1 MSEHRKSTESE
12 KHLIGITLLN
22 RHIPVGARE
31 VAPSDF
37 VTPQYKATWQAFL
50 TLSEAHQE
58 IDHISAHE
66 LIRRNEPTL
75 ATWFTASELVNTTLG
90 MVHGINERVFVK
102 AIKDAALRRYIAAEL
117 QEQIKSLDTED
128 GDTTITNLRRMVEDL
143 GTEASV
149 GGHFVKLADILEH
162 EVKPALYDL
171 EKGETSKI
179 STGWES
185 VDRMIGGGLSLTD
198 ILLVAGLPGSGKSAL
213 VLQMA
218 VNIAKQGVPVAF
230 LSGEMSNKENALRLL
245 SQAAGFANLNSQVH
259 LTQTERAELV
269 EWADALKS
277 VPIYFDSRTYDL
289 QSVGKAMRSMVEHH
303 GVKVLVVDYIQL
315 LKLSKNDKQSRYER
329 ITEVSQEVKRIAMEY
344 GVAIIEV
351 AQFNREGAKS
361 GKPKMHDLEG
371 SSQLEKDTSLIFIID
386 REAGTPNVAIRI
398 EKGRNSGLGE
408 IPGRFAGYK
417 LTFEF

>member
-1 MSEHRKSTESE
+1 MSEIRKSIESE
-12 KHLIGITLLN
+12 KHLIGIALLS
-22 RHIPVGARE
+22 RHIPAGARE
-31 VAPSDF
+31 VTPTDF
-37 VTPQYKATWQAFL
+37 VTPQYKATWRAFQEL
-50 TLSEAHQE
+50 DEAHQE
-58 IDHISAHE
+58 LDHISAHE
-66 LIRRNEPTL
+66 IVKRTEPTL
-75 ATWFTASELVNTTLG
+75 ATWFTASELVNTTVG

-102 AIKDAALRRYIAAEL
+102 AIKEAALRRHIAAEL
-117 QEQIKSLDTED
+117 QEQIKSLDIED
-128 GDTTITNLRRMVEDL
+128 GETTITSLRRMIDGL
-143 GTEASV
+143 GSTASTQ
-149 GGHFVKLADILEH
+149 GHFVKLADILEH

-171 EKGETSKI
+171 EKGQTSKI
-179 STGWES
+179 STGWDAI
-185 VDRMIGGGLSLTD
+185 DRMIGGGLSLTD

-259 LTQTERAELV
+259 LTQTERTELV
-269 EWADALKS
+269 EWADALKTI
-277 VPIYFDSRTYDL
+277 PIYFDSRTYDL
-289 QSVGKAMRSMVEHH
+289 QSVSKAMRSMVEHH
-303 GVKVLVVDYIQL
+303 QVKVLVIDYIQL
-315 LKLSKNDKQSRYER
+315 LKVSKSDKQSRYER

-344 GVAIIEV
+344 GVAVIEV

-386 REAGTPNVAIRI
+386 RDAGTANVAIRI